1 MDMVAWVVY
10 IYLRSLS
17 LNKTVEIV
25 RSFYEEPVLCK
36 KRVLEFIETLA
47 DRLPSNKELTKRFK
61 PKRSGYYAID
71 GTWFKYRSYDI
82 VIIICF
88 DVKTLDVVEYGICKS
103 ESYEGYKALLLQ
115 CWDEIAQAK
124 GFFFDG
130 DPGLIK
136 ALRELFPNVPKQ
148 LCVFHKEKRC
158 SQIVPFQ
165 RISQEDKILKCY
177 VNKILYASSEQE
189 ARKSLLDLSSYVK
202 TNENNKKARDLLGA
216 LKRNFEYL
224 LTHFNH
230 EEMSAYNNVLEGFNA
245 IINTKIN
252 LMKGFK
258 KPVNV
263 GRFLKVII
271 TDYRLHE
278 IKESKFKER
287 NGKSPIELSGCTF
300 PKIYNTISFLLA
312 EFKT

>member
-1 MDMVAWVVY
+1 MDMVTWVVY

-17 LNKTVEIV
+17 LNKTVDIV
-25 RSFYEEPVLCK
+25 RSFYEESVLCK
-36 KRVLEFIETLA
+36 KRVLEFIENLA
-47 DRLPSNKELTKRFK
+47 DRLPSNKKITEKFR
-61 PKRSGYYAID
+61 PQRSGYYAVD
-71 GTWFKYRSYDI
+71 GTWFKYRGHDI

-88 DVKTLDVVEYGICKS
+88 DVKTLDVVDYKIYKS
-103 ESYEGYKALLLQ
+103 ESYEAYNKLFLS
-115 CWDEIAQAK
+115 CYNEISQAK

-130 DPGLIK
+130 SPGLLK
-136 ALRELFPNVPKQ
+136 SLNELFPKAPKQ

-165 RISQEDKILKCY
+165 RVSEEDKPLKRY
-177 VNKILYASSEQE
+177 VNEILYASSEQE
-189 ARKSLLDLSSYVK
+189 AREKLLDFSLYVK
-202 TNENNKKARDLLGA
+202 TNGDNKKARELLGA

-224 LTHFNH
+224 LTHFSH

-271 TDYRLHE
+271 ADYRLHE

-287 NGKSPIELSGCTF
+287 NGKSPLELSGCTL
-300 PKIYNTISFLLA
+300 PKIYNTMSFLLNTFNA
-312 EFKT
+312 